1 MRFSSQGFIL
11 ASTALGLIVGSA
23 ALAVSPA
30 RPYPPSLARRQ
41 EEAGDEIAPQNTE
54 RLRKCREPRP
64 IYEDQDEVNWYEV
77 DFGKG
82 VLTITKTTNKGE
94 NKIGKPK
101 DTKQGARF
109 VVDHIF
115 ELQIITYA
123 FDAANKGGDLAKK
136 IGDDA
141 WQKCH
146 DIVNGLETST
156 DNCEAVAGKVTVL
169 TNLRGIAERINLLKE
184 TIFDRVT
191 YGDKDANLDPKWT
204 DYLPAVKDYL
214 STTTDDVKKNIQAIG
229 DEIGSLVGDD
239 NISPY
244 FVDFAKGKWQA
255 GRDYLDGQTP
265 SVMNSGE
272 CRLSDECQE
281 DVPTTNDPSTE
292 GINPACKCTCNGQD
306 TPLTDPRCQ
315 GFQGLSAPVCVKRDL
330 ATPIADVQAIDGKL
344 DARGDGQQCCGVA
357 SGSGCKNVESSG
369 SVAVDLC
376 GVGCIGCAKLGNYLQ
391 GLIDHCTVDGNVGG
405 TQNINEVPGLSIQI

>member
-11 ASTALGLIVGSA
+11 ASTALGFIAGTA

-30 RPYPPSLARRQ
+30 RRYPPSLARRQ
-41 EEAGDEIAPQNTE
+41 DEAGDEIAPQNTE
-54 RLRKCREPRP
+54 RLRKCKEPRP
-64 IYEDQDEVNWYEV
+64 VYEDQDEVNWYEV

-82 VLTITKTTNKGE
+82 VLTITKTTDKGE

-101 DTKQGARF
+101 DTKQGSRF

-136 IGDDA
+136 IGDKA
-141 WQKCH
+141 WQQCH
-146 DIVNGLETST
+146 DIVNGLETEAN
-156 DNCEAVAGKVTVL
+156 NCEAVAGKITVIS
-169 TNLRGIAERINLLKE
+169 NLRGIAERINLLKE

-191 YGDKDANLDPKWT
+191 YGDKNAALDPKWT

-214 STTTDDVKKNIQAIG
+214 STTTDDVNKNIQAIG

-239 NISPY
+239 NVSPY

-255 GRDYLDGQTP
+255 GKDYLDGQT
-265 SVMNSGE
+265 SDVMNAAE

-281 DVPTTNDPSTE
+281 DVPTTNDPSAE

-315 GFQGLSAPVCVKRDL
+315 GFQGLSAPVCVKRDF
-330 ATPIADVQAIDGKL
+330 ATPVADAQAIDGKL
-344 DARGDGQQCCGVA
+344 DTRGDGQQCCGVA
-357 SGSGCKNVESSG
+357 SGPGCNNVESNG
-369 SVAVDLC
+369 NVAVDLC
-376 GVGCIGCAKLGNYLQ
+376 GVGCIGCAKLANYLQ

-405 TQNINEVPGLSIQI
+405 TQNINEVPGLTIQI